1 MIRWGGTLLPSGNRA
16 GDGMVCN
23 SNNRR
28 QWRKQG
34 VAVGAAA
41 SRHKCHYW
49 VPQPVRICVESSRL
63 ARPSITQECSTLV
76 KMPEK
81 CLLN

>member
-41 SRHKCHYW
+41 SRHKCHTRHEVATGCRNPYAFVW
-49 VPQPVRICVESSRL
+49 KAPGWPAQV
-63 ARPSITQECSTLV
+63 
-76 KMPEK
+76 
-81 CLLN
+81 